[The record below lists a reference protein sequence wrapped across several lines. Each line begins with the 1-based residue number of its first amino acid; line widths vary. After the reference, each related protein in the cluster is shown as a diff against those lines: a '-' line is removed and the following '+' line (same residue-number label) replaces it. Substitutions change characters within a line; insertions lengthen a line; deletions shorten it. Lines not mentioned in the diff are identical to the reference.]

1 MTVLVCPACGKEE
14 TRKAKH
20 CAACGCYLPPLLE
33 EERKPQPIERRIGSV
48 AGRPTNTDAVLIE
61 QLLRESYA
69 APLIEQQLTE
79 SYTARVDAMYRIA
92 MADWDDHLRAG
103 APESHR
109 V

>member
-1 MTVLVCPACGKEE
+1 MTVLVCPACGREE
-14 TRKAKH
+14 TRKARH

-48 AGRPTNTDAVLIE
+48 AGRPTNTDAVL
-61 QLLRESYA
+61 L
-69 APLIEQQLTE
+69 EQQLTE

-103 APESHR
+103 GRER
-109 V
+109 